1 MARLTIRHLN
11 DVVAARLRKRAAG
24 AGRSL
29 EQEVRE
35 ILTAACAD
43 PEAVLAG
50 PEARLASCGDRR
62 FSDSGELV
70 RAMRDERSGLG

>member
-1 MARLTIRHLN
+1 M
-11 DVVAARLRKRAAG
+11 
-24 AGRSL
+24 
-29 EQEVRE
+29 RE

-50 PEARLASCGDRR
+50 LRSRLASHGNRR

-70 RAMRDERSGLG
+70 RAMRDERSGLA

>member
-1 MARLTIRHLN
+1 MARLTIHHL
-11 DVVAARLRKRAAG
+11 DDLVAARLRERAVAAG
-24 AGRSL
+24 HSM

-50 PEARLASCGDRR
+50 LRSRLASHGNRR
-62 FSDSGELV
+62 FSDRGELV
-70 RAMRDERSGLG
+70 RAMRDERSGLA